1 MNATLSAI
9 LGVPDAFDSSPR
21 CGVTTLLPVD
31 PGASVESAAGF
42 ATVVAQVTLVWC
54 VLWYASVLFA
64 RLWLLKWLP
73 RSSVESE
80 NGSFFVGQKFPAMLK
95 VILVSGMANAC
106 LWGFQDKSLEQNFLG
121 GPAIEIAGLLFT
133 TFEIADLVLATGHRL
148 MDWEYV
154 VHHLLHIVLGLII
167 RGNCMTGLLAA
178 VLMAQETSGIF
189 LNYFLLMRNR
199 APNHWSVTASF
210 VLFALAFFAYRIVL
224 GTYGTYHYVRY
235 YRDYLPPQV
244 PRWQGHLIAPV
255 LVLASILQWYWS
267 VQIGRR
273 VFKKLSGGDAR
284 QSKSD

>member
-178 VLMAQETSGIF
+178 VLMAQA
-189 LNYFLLMRNR
+189 R
-199 APNHWSVTASF
+199 AHTRRTARAARALCRL
-210 VLFALAFFAYRIVL
+210 VLPLP
-224 GTYGTYHYVRY
+224 
-235 YRDYLPPQV
+235 LPPDASP
-244 PRWQGHLIAPV
+244 PRWPSVHGRPHRLSRPGNRGGPRPGPIAFLPPTV
-255 LVLASILQWYWS
+255 GATA
-267 VQIGRR
+267 R
-273 VFKKLSGGDAR
+273 VWRAADAR
-284 QSKSD
+284 NVHHGRAQSPPRPTGSRGRCAQE